1 MKKILTSLFACLA
14 ITAVAQNPWENPNAS
29 RIVSDSIYSEVLGA
43 WRQYNIY
50 LPENFNAN
58 PDKQYPIAY
67 LLHGLNDTEQGWYQR
82 GHVKDVADAL
92 IASGE
97 AAPMLIVTPNA
108 GGNPAT
114 EWNGYINMPGWN
126 YEDFF
131 IQEFIPAIENKY
143 RAVGDKQHRAIGGL
157 SMGGGGSTYYAMHYP
172 EMFSSLYAMSAL
184 MSIPSWNT
192 NPTPDDP
199 NSKMALL
206 TKSVMENDN
215 VEYVLQADD
224 ARKDALRSVVW
235 FVDCGDDDFLLD
247 CNLAFYQA
255 MRDAGIPAQLRV
267 RDGAHTWEYW
277 HSALYNALPYF
288 SRNFNK

>member
-1 MKKILTSLFACLA
+1 MKRILVSLFVTISLV
-14 ITAVAQNPWENPNAS
+14 TSAQNTWENPNAS
-29 RIVSDSIYSEVLGA
+29 RVVTDSIYSEILGA

-50 LPENFNAN
+50 LPENYNVN
-58 PDKQYPIAY
+58 PEKKYPIVY
-67 LLHGLNDTEQGWYQR
+67 LLHGVMDTHEGWFNR
-82 GHVKDVADAL
+82 GHVQEVADPL

-97 AAPMLIVTPNA
+97 AVPMLIVTPNA
-108 GGNPAT
+108 GGNPMT

-131 IQEFIPAIENKY
+131 FQEFIPKIEEKY
-143 RAVGDKQHRAIGGL
+143 RAYGDKQHRAIGGL
-157 SMGGGGSTYYAMHYP
+157 SMGGGGSTYYAMHHP
-172 EMFSSLYAMSAL
+172 DMFSSLYAMSAL
-184 MSIPSWNT
+184 MSVPSWNT

-206 TKSVMENDN
+206 TKAVMDNDN
-215 VEYVLQADD
+215 VEYVLAADE
-224 ARKDALRSVVW
+224 ARKNDLRTVTW

-247 CNLAFYQA
+247 CNLAYYQA
-255 MRDAGIPAQLRV
+255 MRNSGIPCQLRV
-267 RDGAHTWEYW
+267 RDGGHTWEYW